1 MAYALNDDKG
11 KFDVTAALNELK
23 NNVQNGINA
32 IYDALIKSGV
42 TPTAKTPAACIA
54 GINNAR
60 SKTKFDFN
68 YTINSSGNTYT
79 FVFARPY
86 NCAFVFKWYPY
97 VDGINQVLVNNVNV
111 PYSSAGQTFAK
122 SSDAITVALSTKAIP
137 AAIVKTMNF
146 EFQWQPN
153 T

>member
-1 MAYALNDDKG
+1 MAFAFNDDKG
-11 KFDVTAALNELK
+11 KSDITATLNELK
-23 NNVQNGINA
+23 TNFQNSINT
-32 IYDALIKSGV
+32 IYDAIIKSGV

-54 GINNAR
+54 GINTAR
-60 SKTKFDFN
+60 NKTKFDFN
-68 YTINSSGNTYT
+68 YDINSGGNTYT
-79 FVFARPY
+79 FVFLRPF

-97 VDGINQVLVNNVNV
+97 ADGVNQVLVNNVNV

-122 SSDAITVALSTKAIP
+122 SSDAITVILSTKQNQ
-137 AAIVKTMNF
+137 AAAVKTMNF